1 MGGLTE
7 DGLEEYF
14 NFEGSGL
21 ALFQLSDILDSFGK
35 GPFKN
40 YVILL
45 GEGGTQKYYIG
56 LKVLRRR
63 GKGGGN

>member
-21 ALFQLSDILDSFGK
+21 ALFQLSDILDSLGK

-45 GEGGTQKYYIG
+45 GEGVKFWRIG
-56 LKVLRRR
+56 VIVKVKLFCIFMC
-63 GKGGGN
+63 